1 MKEMKES
8 YARGSQGMGKGSG
21 SVSTA
26 CQEHM
31 GLLFIVPPE
40 PTGSV

>member
-8 YARGSQGMGKGSG
+8 YAGRSQGMGKGSG
-21 SVSTA
+21 SASTA
-26 CQEHM
+26 CQEHV

-40 PTGSV
+40 PMGSG